1 MKLGLRTCKNEKR
14 TYGIDRNSVVSPGG
28 SNFVLFWLVIRGR
41 TEHDVAVKRSKSSRR
56 KRDKRTRTRTRM
68 RKTKRERDD
77 GGTGMEI
84 KKNPTI
90 IAPAKNAT
98 TYVEDGTGTLEP
110 EG

>member
-1 MKLGLRTCKNEKR
+1 MSRLNEAR
-14 TYGIDRNSVVSPGG
+14 VPDGEGPG
-28 SNFVLFWLVIRGR
+28 V
-41 TEHDVAVKRSKSSRR
+41 
-56 KRDKRTRTRTRM
+56 KRTRTRTRM

-90 IAPAKNAT
+90 ILLAKNAT

>member
-1 MKLGLRTCKNEKR
+1 M
-14 TYGIDRNSVVSPGG
+14 
-28 SNFVLFWLVIRGR
+28 
-41 TEHDVAVKRSKSSRR
+41 
-56 KRDKRTRTRTRM
+56 RTRRM
-68 RKTKRERDD
+68 RREKGG

-90 IAPAKNAT
+90 ISLAKNAT

>member
-1 MKLGLRTCKNEKR
+1 M
-14 TYGIDRNSVVSPGG
+14 PGR

-41 TEHDVAVKRSKSSRR
+41 IEPDVAVKRSKSSRR
-56 KRDKRTRTRTRM
+56 RRVGNKRTRTRMRMRMRIRMRTRTRTRM
-68 RKTKRERDD
+68 KKTKREKDD

-90 IAPAKNAT
+90 ISLAKNAT

>member
-1 MKLGLRTCKNEKR
+1 MSRLNEAR
-14 TYGIDRNSVVSPGG
+14 VPDGERAGG
-28 SNFVLFWLVIRGR
+28 
-41 TEHDVAVKRSKSSRR
+41 
-56 KRDKRTRTRTRM
+56 KRTRTRAR
-68 RKTKRERDD
+68 TKRERDGG

-90 IAPAKNAT
+90 ISPAKNAT